1 MRRCLCAVDAN
12 VVFVRR
18 ILQNQWAAVK
28 NRTSSTVETLQN
40 VCAAH
45 QQTERGRPKLLP
57 AASRSPLQAPPPP
70 ALQSTTVM
78 LLFGFTIPPLLSMQ
92 GCVHSSVGSGEQGP
106 ALTLRSWDSTGLKRG
121 IMGELRRARRKSGIV
136 PPDDCVCVCVWPTSC
151 LVKVES
157 HCWFN
162 SRSCLLLSG
171 THIWTVHSSVFTRV
185 VPCTSCWPVCAAS
198 IVAMCALSL
207 RSSAYF
213 WEVTSQTEA
222 LLIWDPESITITSG
236 GFGEGGGLR
245 LPHA

>member
-1 MRRCLCAVDAN
+1 MQMLCLCVESS
-12 VVFVRR
+12 
-18 ILQNQWAAVK
+18 
-28 NRTSSTVETLQN
+28 RTSGLLSKTEQAVQWKLSKMSALLINKQN
-40 VCAAH
+40 VGVQSCC
-45 QQTERGRPKLLP
+45 QLLQDHLC
-57 AASRSPLQAPPPP
+57 RHPPPP